1 MLECLFNK
9 VAGQKVCNVIK
20 KRFNTGVF
28 LGNLKTFK
36 DTFLMKHTPV
46 AAFVQY
52 IERCP
57 K

>member
-52 IERCP
+52 IERSP